1 VAEQVGRLR
10 KEVNEMTDRL
20 HVGTR
25 KGLFEIVRHNGTWDV
40 ADARILGEPVT
51 AVLADGDRL

>member
-1 VAEQVGRLR
+1 
-10 KEVNEMTDRL
+10 MTDRL